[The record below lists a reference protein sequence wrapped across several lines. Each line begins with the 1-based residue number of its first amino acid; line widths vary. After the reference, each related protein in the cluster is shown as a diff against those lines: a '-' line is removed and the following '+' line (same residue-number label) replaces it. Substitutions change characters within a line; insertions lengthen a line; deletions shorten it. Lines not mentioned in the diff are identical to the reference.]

1 MNQEEISRRETV
13 TARLLKIEQEICP
26 AAKLIGKRYTAPNW
40 GEWWEN
46 GWFEQLE
53 ALPVLPFNGDSYIGA
68 FRTVN
73 GKTECWIGM
82 FFPPNTAVPHGF
94 ESVDMPQTFYA
105 VCYLYGS
112 ENGGELYSAETRQHC
127 FTALQEKGY
136 QADETGW
143 RLERYNCPRFT
154 SPDEHGMVIL
164 DFCVSIK
171 G

>member
-1 MNQEEISRRETV
+1 MNGVEINQGKSM
-13 TARLLKIEQEICP
+13 TAKLLRIEQEICP
-26 AAKLIGKRYTAPNW
+26 AAKLIGKKYDTPNW
-40 GEWWEN
+40 GEWWQN

-53 ALPVLPFNGDSYIGA
+53 VLPVLPFNGDSYIGA
-68 FRTVN
+68 SRSVN

-82 FFPPNTAVPHGF
+82 LFPENSPVPHGF
-94 ESVDMPQTFYA
+94 DSVDMPQTAYA

-112 ENGGELYSAETRQHC
+112 ETGGELYSSQTKQMCLLAVQQNVC
-127 FTALQEKGY
+127 QP
-136 QADETGW
+136 DETGW

-154 SPDEHGMVIL
+154 SPDENGMVIL